1 MNLNSI
7 FNNDFEDF
15 IKSLINN
22 EVKYLIVGGY
32 SVIVHGYPRTTGD
45 LDVWVENS
53 EDNFIRLT
61 KAFSEFGLPTN
72 AISFEDFSNPENK
85 DVFTFGRPP
94 LAIDI
99 LTKVKGIN
107 FIEAYKASKLI
118 TLNHMEVRIIG
129 LPDLIK
135 AKKASGRY
143 KDLDDLENL
152 PPEN

>member
-45 LDVWVENS
+45 LD
-53 EDNFIRLT
+53 
-61 KAFSEFGLPTN
+61 
-72 AISFEDFSNPENK
+72 
-85 DVFTFGRPP
+85 
-94 LAIDI
+94 
-99 LTKVKGIN
+99 
-107 FIEAYKASKLI
+107 
-118 TLNHMEVRIIG
+118 
-129 LPDLIK
+129 
-135 AKKASGRY
+135 
-143 KDLDDLENL
+143 DLENL